1 MEMQDA
7 IKLWKKKKISHAEF
21 SFSCGNDSMD
31 DTDLTFYKEGKE
43 VKSKEL
49 SDYFEDA
56 IYDNVE
62 FYDTSD
68 GYYIGESGKVTI
80 ELNED
85 EDEFE
90 YDKSSIS
97 LYCEELSNSVNIEIT
112 KEQAQ
117 FLEEYVS
124 SMSRYY
130 DGGEEDYKKDFILTE
145 EMEKMIDELHKMFF
159 EMIENTWNGV
169 EEGSEWYD
177 TGDITIIKKDKK
189 FYVKLSFGCGATSE
203 G

>member
-21 SFSCGNDSMD
+21 SFSCGNESMD

-85 EDEFE
+85 ED
-90 YDKSSIS
+90 YKIKVVCDSQILRWGRRGLQKR
-97 LYCEELSNSVNIEIT
+97 LYS
-112 KEQAQ
+112 
-117 FLEEYVS
+117 Y
-124 SMSRYY
+124 RR
-130 DGGEEDYKKDFILTE
+130 
-145 EMEKMIDELHKMFF
+145 
-159 EMIENTWNGV
+159 NGKN
-169 EEGSEWYD
+169 D
-177 TGDITIIKKDKK
+177 
-189 FYVKLSFGCGATSE
+189 
-203 G
+203 